1 MKHTSQ
7 LLVIT
12 FFANGSWS
20 HMCCVRKSFPKQHT
34 AINISSEMLENTAS
48 FDIKVEQVV
57 AIVHDQGAN

>member
-1 MKHTSQ
+1 
-7 LLVIT
+7 
-12 FFANGSWS
+12 
-20 HMCCVRKSFPKQHT
+20 MCCVRKSFPKQHT